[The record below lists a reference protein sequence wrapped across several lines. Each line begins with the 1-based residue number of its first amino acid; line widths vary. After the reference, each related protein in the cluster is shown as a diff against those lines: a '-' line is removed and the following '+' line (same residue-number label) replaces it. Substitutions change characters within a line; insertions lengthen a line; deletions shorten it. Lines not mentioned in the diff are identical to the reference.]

1 MSAEGRGKMTARR
14 RIAITLTG
22 LVSVIGPATV
32 AVRAQDRIDPVNY
45 NLAVNKLAVKTYFT
59 GAASMMVSTREQ
71 GSLMSGDGRLQASL
85 APPAALDSHGQSG
98 PVEASGSVFGTI
110 EAVDG
115 APVGDAR
122 VTLTATTAL
131 QHQTLSSDVNGHFAF
146 TQVPPGT
153 YFVTVQAKGF
163 LPYTSARFTVAAPQ
177 AVEVPKIALS
187 IAPLKT
193 EVVVRPTEV
202 IAQMQIKAQEKQ
214 RVLAVFPNFYT
225 SYIWDAAPLNTRQKF
240 SLSTRDLLDPVS
252 LVGVAA
258 TAGLQQANNSFAGYG
273 QGAAGYGKRFA
284 AALADNVTGSLL
296 SQAVFP
302 SIFHQDPRYFYQGS
316 GSVKRR
322 LIHALSWVAVVRSDG
337 GRPMPNYSYWLGGL
351 ASGALSNLYY
361 PRANRGVGLV
371 FTNFAIDVG
380 IRAGDTIFQEF
391 VLKRITTHAPGKG
404 KPGIKLT
411 GW

>member
-1 MSAEGRGKMTARR
+1 MTALR

-22 LVSVIGPATV
+22 LVSVTRPATV
-32 AVRAQDRIDPVNY
+32 AVRAQDGIGPVAY
-45 NLAVNKLAVKTYFT
+45 NLAVNKLAVKKHFT
-59 GAASMMVSTREQ
+59 GVASMMVSTREQ
-71 GSLMSGDGRLQASL
+71 GSLMSRDGLLQASL

-98 PVEASGSVFGTI
+98 PVEASGSVFGAV

-115 APVGDAR
+115 APVGDAQ
-122 VTLTATTAL
+122 VTLTETTEL
-131 QHQTLSSDVNGHFAF
+131 QQQNVGSDVNGNFAF

-163 LPYTSARFTVAAPQ
+163 LPYTSARFTVAVRQ
-177 AVEVPKIALS
+177 AVEVPKIELS

-258 TAGLQQANNSFAGYG
+258 TAGLEQANNSFAGYG

-284 AALADNVTGSLL
+284 AALANNVTGSLL

-380 IRAGDTIFQEF
+380 TRAGDTIFQEF
-391 VLKRITTHAPGKG
+391 VLKRITTHVPGKG
-404 KPGIKLT
+404 KP
-411 GW
+411 

>member
-32 AVRAQDRIDPVNY
+32 AVRAQDRIGPVTH
-45 NLAVNKLAVKTYFT
+45 NLAVNKLAVKRDFT
-59 GAASMMVSTREQ
+59 GAASMLVGTREQ
-71 GSLMSGDGRLQASL
+71 GSLMFGDGLPQASL
-85 APPAALDSHGQSG
+85 APPAPLDSRGQSG
-98 PVEASGSVFGTI
+98 PVEVSGSVLGAI

-115 APVGDAR
+115 APVGDAQ
-122 VTLTATTAL
+122 VTLTETTEL
-131 QHQTLSSDVNGHFAF
+131 QQQNVGSDVNGNFAF

-163 LPYTSARFTVAAPQ
+163 LPYTSARFTVAARQ
-177 AVEVPKIALS
+177 AVEVPKIELS

-225 SYIWDAAPLNTRQKF
+225 SYIWNAAPLNTRQKF

-258 TAGLQQANNSFAGYG
+258 TAGLEQANNSFAGYG

-284 AALADNVTGSLL
+284 AALANNVTGSLL

-380 IRAGDTIFQEF
+380 TRAGDTIFQEF
-391 VLKRITTHAPGKG
+391 VLKHITTHVPGKG
-404 KPGIKLT
+404 KP
-411 GW
+411 

>member
-14 RIAITLTG
+14 RIAIALTG
-22 LVSVIGPATV
+22 LVFVTRPATV
-32 AVRAQDRIDPVNY
+32 AVRAQDRIGPVAH
-45 NLAVNKLAVKTYFT
+45 NLAINKLAVKTYFT
-59 GAASMMVSTREQ
+59 GVASMMVSTREQ
-71 GSLMSGDGRLQASL
+71 GSLMSGDGLLQASL

-98 PVEASGSVFGTI
+98 PVEASGSVFGAV

-131 QHQTLSSDVNGHFAF
+131 QHQTLSSDVNGNFAF

-153 YFVTVQAKGF
+153 YSVTVQAKGF
-163 LPYTSARFTVAAPQ
+163 LPYTSARFTVAARQ
-177 AVEVPKIALS
+177 AVEVAKIELS

-214 RVLAVFPNFYT
+214 RVLGVFPNFYT
-225 SYIWDAAPLNTRQKF
+225 SYTWNAAPLNTRQKF
-240 SLSTRDLLDPVS
+240 SLSARDLLDPVS

-258 TAGLQQANNSFAGYG
+258 SAGIEQANNSFAGYG

-284 AALADNVTGSLL
+284 AALADDVTGSLL

-322 LIHALSWVAVVRSDG
+322 LIHALGWVVILRSDS

-361 PRANRGVGLV
+361 PPADRGVGLV
-371 FTNFAIDVG
+371 LTNFAIGVG

-391 VLKRITTHAPGKG
+391 LLKHLTTHVPGKG
-404 KPGIKLT
+404 KP
-411 GW
+411 

>member
-22 LVSVIGPATV
+22 LVSVTRPATV
-32 AVRAQDRIDPVNY
+32 AVRAQDRIGPVAH

-71 GSLMSGDGRLQASL
+71 GSLMFGDGLLQASL

-131 QHQTLSSDVNGHFAF
+131 PHQTLSSDVNGNFAF

-163 LPYTSARFTVAAPQ
+163 LPYTSARFTVAARQ
-177 AVEVPKIALS
+177 AVEVPKIELS

-202 IAQMQIKAQEKQ
+202 IAQMQIKAQEEQ

-225 SYIWDAAPLNTRQKF
+225 SYIWNAAPLNTRQKF

-284 AALADNVTGSLL
+284 AALANNVTGSLL

-316 GSVKRR
+316 GSIKRR
-322 LIHALSWVAVVRSDG
+322 LNHALSWVAVVRSDS

-361 PRANRGVGLV
+361 PPANRGVGLV
-371 FTNFAIDVG
+371 FTNFAIGVG

-391 VLKRITTHAPGKG
+391 VLKRITTHVPGKG
-404 KPGIKLT
+404 KP
-411 GW
+411 

>member
-1 MSAEGRGKMTARR
+1 MRARR

-22 LVSVIGPATV
+22 LVFVTRPATV
-32 AVRAQDRIDPVNY
+32 GIRAQDRIGPVAHH
-45 NLAVNKLAVKTYFT
+45 LAVNKLAVKTYFT
-59 GAASMMVSTREQ
+59 GAASMKVSTREQ
-71 GSLMSGDGRLQASL
+71 GSLMFGDGLLQASL

-98 PVEASGSVFGTI
+98 PVEASGSVFGAI

-131 QHQTLSSDVNGHFAF
+131 PHQTLSSDVNGNFAF

-163 LPYTSARFTVAAPQ
+163 LPYTSARFTVAARQ
-177 AVEVPKIALS
+177 AVDVPKIELS

-214 RVLAVFPNFYT
+214 RLLAVFPNFYT
-225 SYIWDAAPLNTRQKF
+225 SYIWNAAPLNTRQKF

-284 AALADNVTGSLL
+284 AALANNVTGSLL

-322 LIHALSWVAVVRSDG
+322 LIHALSWVAVVRSDS

-380 IRAGDTIFQEF
+380 TRAGDTIFQEF
-391 VLKRITTHAPGKG
+391 VLKRITTHVPGKG
-404 KPGIKLT
+404 KP
-411 GW
+411 

>member
-32 AVRAQDRIDPVNY
+32 AVRAQDRIGPVTH
-45 NLAVNKLAVKTYFT
+45 NLAVNKLAVKRDFT
-59 GAASMMVSTREQ
+59 GAASMLVGTREQ
-71 GSLMSGDGRLQASL
+71 GSLMFGDGLPQASL
-85 APPAALDSHGQSG
+85 APPAPLDSRGQSG
-98 PVEASGSVFGTI
+98 PVEVSGSVLGAI

-115 APVGDAR
+115 APVGDAQ
-122 VTLTATTAL
+122 VTLTETTEL
-131 QHQTLSSDVNGHFAF
+131 QQQNVGSDVNGNFAF

-163 LPYTSARFTVAAPQ
+163 LPYTSARFTVAARQ
-177 AVEVPKIALS
+177 AVEVHKIELS

-214 RVLAVFPNFYT
+214 RVLGVLPNFYT
-225 SYIWDAAPLNTRQKF
+225 SYIWNAAPLNTRQKF

-252 LVGVAA
+252 LLGVAA
-258 TAGLQQANNSFAGYG
+258 TAGLEQANNSFAGYG

-284 AALADNVTGSLL
+284 AALADDVTGSLL
-296 SQAVFP
+296 SQAVFT

-322 LIHALSWVAVVRSDG
+322 LIHALSWVAVVRSDS

-351 ASGALSNLYY
+351 AAGALSNLYY

-380 IRAGDTIFQEF
+380 TRAGDTIFQEF
-391 VLKRITTHAPGKG
+391 VLKRITTHVPGKG
-404 KPGIKLT
+404 KP
-411 GW
+411 

>member
-14 RIAITLTG
+14 RIAITLVI
-22 LVSVIGPATV
+22 LISVTRPATV
-32 AVRAQDRIDPVNY
+32 AVRAQDRIGPVTH
-45 NLAVNKLAVKTYFT
+45 NLAVNKLAVKIHFT

-71 GSLMSGDGRLQASL
+71 GSLMFGDGLPQASL

-122 VTLTATTAL
+122 VTLAETTAL
-131 QHQTLSSDVNGHFAF
+131 QQQSVASDANGNFVF

-202 IAQMQIKAQEKQ
+202 IAQMQIKVQEKQ

-240 SLSTRDLLDPVS
+240 SLSTRHLLDPVS

-273 QGAAGYGKRFA
+273 HGAAGYAKRFA
-284 AALADNVTGSLL
+284 AALADDVTGSLL

-322 LIHALSWVAVVRSDG
+322 LIHSLGWVVVLRSDS

-351 ASGALSNLYY
+351 AAGALSNLYY

-391 VLKRITTHAPGKG
+391 VLKRITTHVPGKG
-404 KPGIKLT
+404 KP
-411 GW
+411 

>member
-22 LVSVIGPATV
+22 LVSVTGLPTV
-32 AVRAQDRIDPVNY
+32 AVRAQDRIGPVAH

-71 GSLMSGDGRLQASL
+71 GSLMSGDGRRQASL

-98 PVEASGSVFGTI
+98 PVEASGSVFGAV

-115 APVGDAR
+115 TPVGDAR

-131 QHQTLSSDVNGHFAF
+131 QQQTLSSDVNGNFAF

-153 YFVTVQAKGF
+153 YFVAVQAKGF
-163 LPYTSARFTVAAPQ
+163 LPYTSASFTVAARQ
-177 AVEVPKIALS
+177 AVEVPKIELS

-202 IAQMQIKAQEKQ
+202 IAQMQIKAQEEQ

-225 SYIWDAAPLNTRQKF
+225 SYIWNAAPLNTRQKF
-240 SLSTRDLLDPVS
+240 SLSTRDLLDPVT

-284 AALADNVTGSLL
+284 AALADDVTGSLL

-322 LIHALSWVAVVRSDG
+322 LIHALSWVAVVRSDSG
-337 GRPMPNYSYWLGGL
+337 HPMPNYSYWLGGL
-351 ASGALSNLYY
+351 TSGALSNLYY
-361 PRANRGVGLV
+361 PHANRGVGLV
-371 FTNFAIDVG
+371 FSNFAIDVG

-391 VLKRITTHAPGKG
+391 VLKRITTHVPGKG
-404 KPGIKLT
+404 KP
-411 GW
+411 

>member
-22 LVSVIGPATV
+22 LVSVTRPATV
-32 AVRAQDRIDPVNY
+32 AVRAQDRIGPVAD

-71 GSLMSGDGRLQASL
+71 GSLMSGDGRRQASL

-98 PVEASGSVFGTI
+98 PVEASGSVFGAV

-115 APVGDAR
+115 TPVGDAR

-131 QHQTLSSDVNGHFAF
+131 EQQTLSSDVNGNFAF

-153 YFVTVQAKGF
+153 YFVAVQAKGF
-163 LPYTSARFTVAAPQ
+163 LPYTSASFTVAARQ
-177 AVEVPKIALS
+177 AVEVPKIELS

-202 IAQMQIKAQEKQ
+202 IAQMQIKAQEEQ

-225 SYIWDAAPLNTRQKF
+225 SYIWNAAPLNTRQKF
-240 SLSTRDLLDPVS
+240 SLSTRDLLDPVT

-284 AALADNVTGSLL
+284 AALADDVTGSLL

-322 LIHALSWVAVVRSDG
+322 LIHALSWVAVVRSDS

-351 ASGALSNLYY
+351 TSGALSNLYY
-361 PRANRGVGLV
+361 PHANRGVGLV
-371 FTNFAIDVG
+371 FSNFAIDVG

-391 VLKRITTHAPGKG
+391 VLKRITTHVPGKG
-404 KPGIKLT
+404 KP
-411 GW
+411 

>member
-32 AVRAQDRIDPVNY
+32 AVRAQDRIGPVTH
-45 NLAVNKLAVKTYFT
+45 NLAVNKLAVKRDFT
-59 GAASMMVSTREQ
+59 GAASMLVSTREQ
-71 GSLMSGDGRLQASL
+71 GSLMFGDGLPQASL
-85 APPAALDSHGQSG
+85 APPAPLDSRGQSG
-98 PVEASGSVFGTI
+98 PVEVSGSVLGAI

-115 APVGDAR
+115 APVGDAQ
-122 VTLTATTAL
+122 VTLTETTEL
-131 QHQTLSSDVNGHFAF
+131 QQQNVGSDVNGNFAF

-163 LPYTSARFTVAAPQ
+163 LPYTSARFTVAARQ
-177 AVEVPKIALS
+177 AVEVHKIELS

-258 TAGLQQANNSFAGYG
+258 TAGLEQANNSFAGYG

-284 AALADNVTGSLL
+284 AALADDVTGSLL
-296 SQAVFP
+296 SQAVFT

-322 LIHALSWVAVVRSDG
+322 LIHALSWVAVVRSDS

-351 ASGALSNLYY
+351 AAGALSNLYY

-380 IRAGDTIFQEF
+380 TRAGDTIFQEF
-391 VLKRITTHAPGKG
+391 VLKRITTHVPGKG
-404 KPGIKLT
+404 KP
-411 GW
+411 